1 MIKRILRAA
10 GLTMILFAPFASA
23 EVSVRQLV
31 ESGKEGEF
39 NCAYKGKTASKKC
52 HVTNVEEVVTNKDLV
67 AFYGAGGKAKS
78 VKMQVLNILW
88 PDQTHSRFA
97 WGDSMEIS
105 NLDAKNGESYA
116 LKFAEW
122 PELDYK
128 KGLIILDAKNR
139 EYIRL
144 W

>member
-1 MIKRILRAA
+1 MKKNVLYAMA
-10 GLTMILFAPFASA
+10 FALLAITNLASA
-23 EVSVRQLV
+23 GVSIRQVV
-31 ESGKEGEF
+31 EGGVSGEF

-52 HVTNVEEVVTNKDLV
+52 YVSNVDEVVTNKDLV

-78 VKMQVLNILW
+78 VKMQVLIVLW
-88 PDQTHSRFA
+88 PDNTHSRFA

-105 NLDAKNGESYA
+105 NLDAKNGESCA
-116 LKFAEW
+116 LKFSEW
-122 PELDYK
+122 PEIDYK
-128 KGLIILDAKNR
+128 KGLVLLDDKGK